1 VQEKTWEEDSLETLG
16 RDPGRRVAQNRTGE
30 VLAAMEGVLPTHMLV
45 EVKEMLREGMDLA
58 EQQPET
64 REEARSVLGALEELV
79 EVVEEHSS
87 EAQKAFWALLERQ
100 VAQQAGTRATSS

>member
-1 VQEKTWEEDSLETLG
+1 
-16 RDPGRRVAQNRTGE
+16 
-30 VLAAMEGVLPTHMLV
+30 
-45 EVKEMLREGMDLA
+45 MLREGMDLA

-100 VAQQAGTRATSS
+100 VAQQAGTRAASS